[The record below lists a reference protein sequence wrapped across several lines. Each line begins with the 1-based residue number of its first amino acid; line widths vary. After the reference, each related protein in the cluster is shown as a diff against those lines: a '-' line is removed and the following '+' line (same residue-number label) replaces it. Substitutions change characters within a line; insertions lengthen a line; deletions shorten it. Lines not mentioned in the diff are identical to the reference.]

1 MVDVLRNGTIRRPHK
16 KIHGSM
22 DDSHKKI
29 YRSMDDSY
37 NGLLNCD
44 VPFVFVRPLRESS
57 LPFFERSC
65 QFLELDVGVSNCVE
79 VFFIFFYYEN
89 SYVGEENKNIYVGN
103 ENVNIKCYFIDFYYE

>member
-1 MVDVLRNGTIRRPHK
+1 
-16 KIHGSM
+16 M

-65 QFLELDVGVSNCVE
+65 RFLELDVGVSNCVE
-79 VFFIFFYYEN
+79 VFFIFYFLFFMRTHMLERRIRKIMWEIKMLTSN
-89 SYVGEENKNIYVGN
+89 VILLIFIMN
-103 ENVNIKCYFIDFYYE
+103 ENR